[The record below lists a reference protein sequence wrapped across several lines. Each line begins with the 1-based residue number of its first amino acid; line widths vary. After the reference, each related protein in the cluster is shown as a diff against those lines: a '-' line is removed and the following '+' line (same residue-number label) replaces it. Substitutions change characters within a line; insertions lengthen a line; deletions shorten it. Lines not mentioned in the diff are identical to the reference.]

1 MISDMIRAMDLLE
14 RYKGSM
20 IGLAVGDA
28 LGAQYEYNFPEN
40 TVIDDMPEKP
50 LDFLES
56 GYWTDDTSM
65 ALCLADSLIAK
76 DGFDI
81 NDQMY
86 RYMKWLSHGYMS
98 PTGFAFGIGG
108 TIMKSLDKFI
118 DTKNPYAGPTDP
130 NTAGNG
136 SIMRLAPVPLVYR
149 KDIKL
154 AEKYAAESSK
164 TTHQATEAIDGC
176 RLLSVMIVRALNGA
190 TKDEILFKPCEL
202 KEPLS
207 KKINDIALGKYKTLK
222 QDELPATGY
231 VVDTLNIALW
241 AFYKTDN
248 FKDGALLSVN
258 IGGDTDTNA
267 AVYGQIAGA
276 YYGYKAIPKKWRD
289 IIPMKQQIIDMSK
302 QLLELSE
309 AILNLKD
316 D

>member
-1 MISDMIRAMDLLE
+1 MVSDMIKPMDLLE

-20 IGLAVGDA
+20 LGLAVGDA
-28 LGAQYEYNFPEN
+28 LGAQYEYNFPDN
-40 TVIDDMPEKP
+40 TVINDMPDKP
-50 LDFLES
+50 LDFLEP

-65 ALCLADSLIAK
+65 ALCLADSLITK

-86 RYMKWLSHGYMS
+86 RYLKWLSHGYMS

-108 TIMKSLDKFI
+108 TIMKSLDSYI

-154 AEKYAAESSK
+154 AEKFAAESSK
-164 TTHQATEAIDGC
+164 TTHQATEAMDGC
-176 RLLSVMIVRALNGA
+176 RLLSVLIARILNGE
-190 TKDEILFKPCEL
+190 TKKNILFKPYNFH
-202 KEPLS
+202 KPLS
-207 KKINDIALGKYKTLK
+207 GKINDIALGKYK
-222 QDELPATGY
+222 ELNQKELTTTGY

-241 AFYKTDN
+241 AFYKTKKY
-248 FKDGALLSVN
+248 KDGALLSINV
-258 IGGDTDTNA
+258 GGDTDTNA

-276 YYGYKAIPKKWRD
+276 YYGYSSIPKKWRD
-289 IIPMKQQIIDMSK
+289 IIPMKQQIINMSK
-302 QLLELSE
+302 QLFELSE
-309 AILNLKD
+309 VILNFKD